1 MRWKPMNHW
10 CDCKNQSH
18 YVIVH
23 TQPASW
29 HCATS
34 HDQAH
39 AQHVS
44 NTVTADSCNHLP
56 TGSKIYSNLLDVP
69 VHTFLDHWISNQADS
84 LDSDPNGRMNR
95 TRLGSQKSITS
106 GDLFIQMKTQF
117 DAMLAKMWWAS
128 GKVVVSE
135 IPCICTVLPACLSH
149 LPFTCPSMDRVW
161 LVLTTETFII
171 HICLMWWW
179 RDGHIILCVMQC
191 TVSVIFVT

>member
-95 TRLGSQKSITS
+95 TRLGSQRSITS
-106 GDLFIQMKTQF
+106 GDLSIQMKTQF

-149 LPFTCPSMDRVW
+149 LPPHLSQRGPSLTCF
-161 LVLTTETFII
+161 EY
-171 HICLMWWW
+171 
-179 RDGHIILCVMQC
+179 RDFHYSYLLDVVVEGW
-191 TVSVIFVT
+191 